1 MYDFIA
7 IDFETATDQM
17 NSACSIGIA
26 CVEKFEIKKTYY
38 SLIQPPRNE
47 YLSSNTKIHGLSA
60 KDTAD
65 APLFPEVWN
74 EIAPLFSDCIVV
86 AHNVR
91 FDLSVLKACLDLYHL
106 QVPDFPYIDSIAV
119 SNRAVKDK
127 TCGQTLVERAAYFN
141 IPMGTHHNA
150 LDDAVTCANIV
161 ISSVKTTNR
170 RSLKTYCSS
179 YKRRATHDF
188 SELHPMKKLFPS
200 HAQPKVSDITPVAP
214 VADSSHALFGKNVVL
229 TGDLESL
236 TRPAAMQKIVNVG
249 GIVKSSVSAKT
260 DYLVVGK
267 QDLSVVGS
275 DGLSSK
281 ERKAHELIESGKE
294 IVILN
299 EQEFLDL
306 F

>member
-1 MYDFIA
+1 
-7 IDFETATDQM
+7 
-17 NSACSIGIA
+17 
-26 CVEKFEIKKTYY
+26 
-38 SLIQPPRNE
+38 
-47 YLSSNTKIHGLSA
+47 
-60 KDTAD
+60 
-65 APLFPEVWN
+65 
-74 EIAPLFSDCIVV
+74 
-86 AHNVR
+86 
-91 FDLSVLKACLDLYHL
+91 
-106 QVPDFPYIDSIAV
+106 
-119 SNRAVKDK
+119 
-127 TCGQTLVERAAYFN
+127 
-141 IPMGTHHNA
+141 
-150 LDDAVTCANIV
+150 
-161 ISSVKTTNR
+161 
-170 RSLKTYCSS
+170 
-179 YKRRATHDF
+179 
-188 SELHPMKKLFPS
+188 MKKLFPS